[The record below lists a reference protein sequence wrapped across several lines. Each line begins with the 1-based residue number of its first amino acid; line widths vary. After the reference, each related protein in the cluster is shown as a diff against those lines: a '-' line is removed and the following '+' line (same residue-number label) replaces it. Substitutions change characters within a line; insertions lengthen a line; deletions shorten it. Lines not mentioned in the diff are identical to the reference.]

1 MILSEAGECSR
12 CMKSMSLYFSHGF
25 EDPMLSISVNTKDGS
40 KRTLH
45 CLLLSELPIK
55 ISPVN
60 AKRDALF
67 LKLSKMALADVV
79 ALNE

>member
-1 MILSEAGECSR
+1 
-12 CMKSMSLYFSHGF
+12 
-25 EDPMLSISVNTKDGS
+25 MLSISVNTKDGS